1 MEATL
6 AAVAQPV
13 ATTPAAEDPPVELTV
28 LMPCLNEALTLAT
41 CIDKARRFL
50 DQAGIVGEVLIA
62 DNGSTDDS
70 IEIALAHGAQVL
82 HVRQR
87 GYGAALMAGIRAAR
101 GRFVVMGDSDDSYD
115 FSRLQGFVDQLRQGQ
130 QLVMGNRFA
139 GGIAPGAMPALHRY
153 LGNPVLS
160 FLGRLFY
167 RSPIRDFHCGL
178 RGFERAAILR
188 LELNST
194 GMEFA
199 SEMIVKA
206 TLAGLRVA
214 EVPTTLQPDGRD
226 RPPHLRSWRDGW
238 RHLRFLLV
246 HAPAWLFMY
255 PGLALLVLGV
265 GMAVPLS
272 IGPLPMGRFTL
283 DIHTLLY
290 AAVTA
295 CVGLQ
300 MLLFAGLSSSHAVQI
315 GVLPGMPPGLTWA
328 RAVSLERGLL
338 AGLALMLAGAALAMG
353 TIWMWSGADF
363 QAVDP
368 GRLMRVAIPAAALV
382 LAGTQV
388 ATTAFLMEYVRLA
401 PRKGPAGD

>member
-1 MEATL
+1 MTGFS
-6 AAVAQPV
+6 
-13 ATTPAAEDPPVELTV
+13 AEPDIELTV
-28 LMPCLNEALTLAT
+28 LMPCLNEARTLSV
-41 CIDKARRFL
+41 CIDKAQQFL
-50 DQAGIVGEVLIA
+50 LRAGIVGEVLIA

-70 IEIALAHGAQVL
+70 VEMALAHGAQVL

-87 GYGAALMAGIRAAR
+87 GYGAALLAGIQSAR
-101 GRFVVMGDSDDSYD
+101 GRFVIMGDSDDSYD
-115 FSRLQGFVDQLRQGQ
+115 FSGLQGFVDALRQGH

-160 FLGRLFY
+160 FVGRLFY

-178 RGFERAAILR
+178 RGFERSAILG
-188 LELNST
+188 LDLNST

-206 TLAGLRVA
+206 TLGGLRVT
-214 EVPTTLQPDGRD
+214 EVPTTLKPDGRD

-246 HAPAWLFMY
+246 HAPAWLFMF
-255 PGLALLVLGV
+255 PGLLLLGLGIGLSALL
-265 GMAVPLS
+265 A
-272 IGPLPMGRFTL
+272 IGPLPLGRFTL

-290 AAVTA
+290 ATVMA

-315 GVLPGMPPGLTWA
+315 GVLPSMPSGLGWA
-328 RAVSLERGLL
+328 RTVSLEHALL
-338 AGLALMLAGAALAMG
+338 AGLALFVAGAGLAAA
-353 TIWMWSGADF
+353 TVWLWSGADF
-363 QAVDP
+363 RAIDP
-368 GRLMRVAIPAAALV
+368 GRLMRVAIPAAALM
-382 LAGTQV
+382 LAGTQI
-388 ATTAFLMEYVRLA
+388 ATSAFLMEYIRLA
-401 PRKGPAGD
+401 PRKGTHGPRP

>member
-1 MEATL
+1 MP
-6 AAVAQPV
+6 AVSALIEQQPIEV
-13 ATTPAAEDPPVELTV
+13 TV

-101 GRFVVMGDSDDSYD
+101 GRFIVMGDSDDSYD

-265 GMAVPLS
+265 GMAIPLS

-300 MLLFAGLSSSHAVQI
+300 MLLFAGLSSSHAMQI
-315 GVLPGMPPGLTWA
+315 GVLPGMPPGLTWT

-338 AGLALMLAGAALAMG
+338 AGLALMVAGAGLAMG
-353 TIWMWSGADF
+353 TIWMWSGTDF

-401 PRKGPAGD
+401 PRKGRPGD

>member
-6 AAVAQPV
+6 EALANPPL
-13 ATTPAAEDPPVELTV
+13 PALPDEPPIELTV
-28 LMPCLNEALTLAT
+28 LMPCLNEALTLAS
-41 CIDKARRFL
+41 CIDKARHFL

-101 GRFVVMGDSDDSYD
+101 GRYVVMGDSDDSYD
-115 FSRLQGFVDQLRQGQ
+115 FSRLQGFVDQLRRGH

-160 FLGRLFY
+160 FVGRLFY

-206 TLAGLRVA
+206 TLAGLRIT

-246 HAPAWLFMY
+246 HAPTWLFMY
-255 PGLALLVLGV
+255 PGLVLLAAGV
-265 GMAVPLS
+265 GLAVPLS
-272 IGPLPMGRFTL
+272 MGPLPMGRFTL

-300 MLLFAGLSSSHAVQI
+300 MLLFAALSSSHAVQI
-315 GVLPGMPPGLTWA
+315 GVLPAMPHGLGWA
-328 RAVSLERGLL
+328 RTVSLERGLL
-338 AGLALMLAGAALAMG
+338 VGLALMAGG
-353 TIWMWSGADF
+353 TILAAGTVWMWSGADF
-363 QAVDP
+363 QAVNP

-382 LAGTQV
+382 LAGMQV

-401 PRKGPAGD
+401 PRKGPQGD